1 MRKIQKQ
8 TLIAAVCAALA
19 VVCMFGYTASIKSE
33 ATTLRSA
40 ALDHYGGER
49 VQVVVAS
56 KDIAVGETLSQGN
69 VKLADWLVDLL
80 PSSDAATDIDQ
91 VDGRVAQT
99 NIKENEPVLL
109 ERMGDGSSRI
119 SVPDGLE
126 AVTVSSDD
134 VLAVGGAI
142 RAGSLVDVYV
152 ETSRSKVVLLGQKI
166 LVLETNGGASTS
178 NSDKQVTWVTLAVTP
193 ESTSE
198 LLAAS
203 VKGTI
208 HLVLPSSTTKQKGA
222 NNG

>member
-1 MRKIQKQ
+1 MRKVQKQ
-8 TLIAAVCAALA
+8 TVVSALCALIAVVAVFA
-19 VVCMFGYTASIKSE
+19 YTATIKSE
-33 ATTLRSA
+33 ALTQRA
-40 ALDHYGGER
+40 EALEHYGGER

-56 KDIAVGETLSQGN
+56 QDIEVGQTLTQSNTQ
-69 VKLADWLVDLL
+69 LADWVVDLL
-80 PSSDAATDIDQ
+80 PAGDVAKAQAD

-99 NIKENEPVLL
+99 NIKKNEPVLL
-109 ERMGDGSSRI
+109 ERVGDGSSRI

-152 ETSRSKVVLLGQKI
+152 ETSASKVVLLGQKI
-166 LVLETNGGASTS
+166 LVLETNGGAS
-178 NSDKQVTWVTLAVTP
+178 NENADKQVSWVTLAVTP

-198 LLAAS
+198 LLTAS

-208 HLVLPSSTTKQKGA
+208 HLVLPSSTAAKKG
-222 NNG
+222 GK

>member
-1 MRKIQKQ
+1 MRKVQKQ
-8 TLIAAVCAALA
+8 TVVSALCALIAVVAVFA
-19 VVCMFGYTASIKSE
+19 YTATIKSE
-33 ATTLRSA
+33 ALTQRA
-40 ALDHYGGER
+40 EALEHYGGER

-56 KDIAVGETLSQGN
+56 QDIEVGQALTQSNTQ
-69 VKLADWLVDLL
+69 LADWVVDLL
-80 PSSDAATDIDQ
+80 PAGDVAKAQAD

-99 NIKENEPVLL
+99 NIKKNEPVLL
-109 ERMGDGSSRI
+109 ERVGDGSSRI

-152 ETSRSKVVLLGQKI
+152 ETSASKVVLLGQKI
-166 LVLETNGGASTS
+166 LVLETNGGAS
-178 NSDKQVTWVTLAVTP
+178 NENADKQVSWVTLAVTP

-198 LLAAS
+198 LLTAS

-208 HLVLPSSTTKQKGA
+208 HLVLPSSTAAKKG
-222 NNG
+222 GK